1 MFCTSK
7 TPSWTPSIITSVP
20 CEISFFPIVLAGIA
34 LLPNWEEINTSPNPS
49 VGIVVMTSP
58 LQPMNSSIRC
68 TVFCSASAIG
78 FKINIFIMNTPIKDI
93 ANAATK
99 IRRLLKENKYS
110 PI

>member
-1 MFCTSK
+1 
-7 TPSWTPSIITSVP
+7 
-20 CEISFFPIVLAGIA
+20 
-34 LLPNWEEINTSPNPS
+34 
-49 VGIVVMTSP
+49 MTSP